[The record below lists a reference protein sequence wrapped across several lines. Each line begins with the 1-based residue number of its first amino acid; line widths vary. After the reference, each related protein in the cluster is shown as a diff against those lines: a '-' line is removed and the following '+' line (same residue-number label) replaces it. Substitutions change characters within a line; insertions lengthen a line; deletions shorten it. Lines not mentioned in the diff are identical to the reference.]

1 MAKAIRPNDETGN
14 EHPAAGREP
23 ALWFRVLLPHGSL
36 GPGKFE
42 LLRLV
47 DELGSVSAAAKRLGM
62 SHARSVKLV
71 AEMNALGSEAV
82 IATRSGG
89 TAGGGAVLTDVGRA
103 LLEQYKV
110 LDAAVRAAAAPHLDR
125 LQRSVGG

>member
-1 MAKAIRPNDETGN
+1 MAKSTPPR
-14 EHPAAGREP
+14 AAARAQTADPRREP
-23 ALWFRVLLPHGSL
+23 SLWFRILLQHGSL

-47 DELGSVSAAAKRLGM
+47 DEFGSVSAAAKRLGM

-71 AEMNALGSEAV
+71 AEMNALGPNAV
-82 IATRSGG
+82 IATRIGG
-89 TAGGGAVLTDVGRA
+89 LSGGGAALTDAGRE
-103 LLEQYKV
+103 LLERYEL
-110 LDAAVRAAAAPHLDR
+110 LDAAVRAAAAPHLER

>member
-1 MAKAIRPNDETGN
+1 MAKDTSSEKATEAGGAAAPRP
-14 EHPAAGREP
+14 PSI
-23 ALWFRVLLPHGSL
+23 WFRVHLPYGSL
-36 GPGKFE
+36 GPGKLE

-71 AEMNALGSEAV
+71 AEMNALGPKAV

-89 TAGGGAVLTDVGRA
+89 ASGGGATLTDTGRE
-103 LLEQYKV
+103 LLRRYEL
-110 LDAAVRAAAAPHLDR
+110 LDAELRSAAAPYLDG
-125 LQRSVGG
+125 LQRTVGG

>member
-1 MAKAIRPNDETGN
+1 MAEATHTDARTSAHGAIP
-14 EHPAAGREP
+14 PP

-36 GPGKFE
+36 GPGKFD

-47 DELGSVSAAAKRLGM
+47 QETGSVSAAARRLRM

-71 AEMNALGSEAV
+71 AELNTLGSEPV

-89 TAGGGAVLTDVGRA
+89 PAGGGAVLTEAGRE
-103 LLEQYKV
+103 LLDQYER
-110 LDAAVRAAAAPHLDR
+110 LDAAVRHAAAPHLDR
-125 LQRSVGG
+125 LRRSVGG